1 MSDLIL
7 ELKDISF
14 GYNNDLILENV
25 NLSIS
30 KGQYIGIV
38 GVNGSGKSTLL
49 KLILGILKPSK
60 GCINK
65 DKETRIGYVN
75 QTTMTEEGAFPATVY
90 EIVSLG
96 LRKRPFSLITKEEK
110 KAVDKILELFS
121 LKALA
126 NSSIQSLSGGQ
137 AQKVKIAKV
146 LISNPDIIVLDEPT
160 TGIDEA
166 SAAMLQEIIAHL
178 HAMKKTIILVSHNKN
193 DFSMCDVIYQVYNRT
208 IVNIKEVPED
218 V

>member
-1 MSDLIL
+1 MDSPIL
-7 ELKDISF
+7 ELKDVSF
-14 GYNNDLILENV
+14 GYSNDLILENV

-49 KLILGILKPSK
+49 KLILGILKPTK
-60 GCINK
+60 GCIIK
-65 DKETRIGYVN
+65 DKKTRIGYVN

-96 LRKRPFSLITKEEK
+96 LRKKPFSLITKEEK

-166 SAAMLQEIIAHL
+166 SESMLEEIIAHL

-193 DFSMCDVIYQVYNRT
+193 DFSMCDVIYKVHNRT